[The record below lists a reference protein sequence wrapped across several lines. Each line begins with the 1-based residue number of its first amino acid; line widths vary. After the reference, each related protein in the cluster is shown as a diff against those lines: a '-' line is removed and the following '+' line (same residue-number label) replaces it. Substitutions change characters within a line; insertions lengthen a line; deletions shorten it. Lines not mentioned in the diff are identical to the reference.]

1 MLPTNHCLVLCL
13 AGPLQSWGSH
23 SRFNRRET
31 GNEPTKSGVIGLLAA
46 ADGRRRDDPITD
58 LLGLRLGVRVDQPGS
73 MLRDYHTVSDLRGWP
88 LLKTEVDKKGRQR
101 PTSPPKYTAVTQR
114 FYLQDAVFVAALEG
128 DPELLR
134 GLADALRSP
143 GFPLA
148 LGRRSCVPAQPLVIP
163 SESVGDVLWEGSVDE
178 VLATV
183 DWRASE
189 HHRRQRLH
197 RIGARPTVRLP
208 ITCDRR
214 DGSDLS
220 DAPRSADV
228 EVRTDVPTTF
238 AHRDRN
244 FGSRLVERSWVD
256 IPTGFEP
263 DGSEATRHDPF
274 ELLEW

>member
-1 MLPTNHCLVLCL
+1 MRSVDRCLVLCL

-23 SRFNRRET
+23 SKFNRRET
-31 GNEPTKSGVIGLLAA
+31 DNEPTKSGVIGLLAA
-46 ADGRRRDDPITD
+46 ADGRRREDPIAD

-73 MLRDYHTVSDLRGWP
+73 ILRDYHTVSDLRGLP
-88 LLKTEVDKKGRQR
+88 LRSSAVDKKGRQK
-101 PTSPPKYTAVTQR
+101 SAGKFTAVTQR

-128 DPELLR
+128 DPGFLF

-148 LGRRSCVPAQPLVIP
+148 LGRRSCVPARPLVIP
-163 SESVGDVLWEGSVDE
+163 SDPDGDVLWEGSVDE
-178 VLATV
+178 VLAAV

-189 HHRRQRLH
+189 HHRYERRRQ
-197 RIGARPTVRLP
+197 IGARPTVRLP

-214 DGSDLS
+214 EGSDSL
-220 DAPRSADV
+220 DASRLADV
-228 EVRTDVPTTF
+228 ELRTDVPTTF
-238 AHRDRN
+238 AHRDRD
-244 FGSRLVERSWVD
+244 FGIRLVERSWVD
-256 IPTGFEP
+256 IPTGVEA